1 MEEENEKSRRKGEG
15 MTSQSCREAWVI
27 LRLEAPN
34 SPYGH
39 LANTVKQNMA
49 ELDQYIDSVKNM

>member
-1 MEEENEKSRRKGEG
+1 
-15 MTSQSCREAWVI
+15 MTSRCCREAWVI

-49 ELDQYIDSVKNM
+49 ELDQYIESIKNM